1 MKTILILGL
10 LTSAFLFT
18 GCETV
23 VEQRHSARYG
33 RAYQQPD
40 YYDGRYDS
48 RHNDRYYDN
57 GPRSS
62 YYDNSPRRTYYDN
75 GSRDVTVVNRELNVR
90 NVTVPRNVERS
101 RTISSRSPYGPR
113 RTVVARKKKHHKNDD
128 HRRDNR

>member
-23 VEQRHSARYG
+23 VEQRHPARYG
-33 RAYQQPD
+33 RVYHQPD

-48 RHNDRYYDN
+48 RRNDRYYDN

-75 GSRDVTVVNRELNVR
+75 GSRDVTLVNRELNVR

-101 RTISSRSPYGPR
+101 RTISRSRSTPR
-113 RTVVARKKKHHKNDD
+113 QTVVVRKKKHRKNDD
-128 HRRDNR
+128 RNRDNR